1 MHFLKNMPKKR
12 KKKKKQIF
20 SGPIPE
26 VFFARLTAMF
36 GSVLAEELTQS
47 FIYRPTTFRI
57 NPFISSE
64 EEVLGI
70 LTTEGF
76 ELDTVPWIDGAYIL
90 RNKEKAD
97 ICDLTVYTDNMIYLQ
112 SLASMVPP
120 IVLDPLPGERVLDL
134 TAAPGS
140 KTSQI
145 AAMMHQ
151 SGELVAND
159 KNKIRFFKLKH
170 NMESLGVTGQNA
182 TPPQS
187 SPYKGEGAT
196 WNLKLRMEPGTKLTE
211 EYPEYFD
218 KILLDAPCSSEA
230 RFVEG
235 KPKTYGY
242 WKERKINEMAYTQQK
257 LLFAAWKALKP
268 GGTLVYS
275 TCTFAPEENEM
286 QISALLDRV
295 RDAEIL
301 PVVIE
306 GLESLPILTE
316 WNSTSIREEVQHCL
330 RVKPT
335 ADIEGFFIAKVVKI
349 G

>member
-1 MHFLKNMPKKR
+1 MSRKKR
-12 KKKKKQIF
+12 KKKKKSVF

-26 VFFARLTAMF
+26 DFFARLTAMF
-36 GSVLAEELTQS
+36 GSELSQELQTS
-47 FIYRPTTFRI
+47 FVSRPTTFRI

-64 EEVLGI
+64 KEVLDI
-70 LTTEGF
+70 LEVEGF
-76 ELDTVPWIDGAYIL
+76 VLDRVSWMDGAFIL

-97 ICDLTVYTDNMIYLQ
+97 ICDLTVYTDKMIYLQ

-120 IVLDPLPGERVLDL
+120 VVLDPQPGERVLDL

-140 KTSQI
+140 KTSQM
-145 AAMMHQ
+145 AVMMDRR
-151 SGELVAND
+151 GELVAND

-170 NMESLGVTGQNA
+170 NMEHQKVLVDGKDDWIVR
-182 TPPQS
+182 
-187 SPYKGEGAT
+187 
-196 WNLKLRMEPGTKLTE
+196 LRMEPGTKLTA

-242 WKERKINEMAYTQQK
+242 WKERKINEMAYTQQN
-257 LLFAAWKALKP
+257 LLFAAWEALKP
-268 GGTLVYS
+268 GGMLVYS

-286 QISALLDRV
+286 QISALLDRFPDTEV
-295 RDAEIL
+295 L
-301 PVVIE
+301 PVEIE
-306 GLESLPILTE
+306 GLESLPILME
-316 WNSTSIREEVQHCL
+316 WNDTPIREEVQHCL

-335 ADIEGFFIAKVVKI
+335 GDIEGFFIAKVRKRE
-349 G
+349 